1 MQFLRPDG
9 ACFAQKVMARKNHG
23 SATPVS
29 AHVTRVTSP
38 AVGAPVPEA
47 NGELVYSSDLQPG
60 IRRRRRGT
68 GFVYVAPDGGIVK
81 DEETLARIRR
91 LAIPPAYR
99 DVWICVRA
107 NGHLQATGYDARGRK
122 QYRYHPRWRTVRD
135 EDKFRRMLQ
144 FGKVLP
150 KLHRRIAADLRLK
163 GMPRERVLATVVR
176 LLETTLIRIGNEE
189 YARANRSYGLTT
201 LRNRHVAVDGDT
213 IAFEFRGK
221 HGIRHH
227 IAVADPRAARVVRR
241 CLELPEQDLFEYVD
255 AQGVRRDITSSDVN
269 AYLKDITGEV
279 YTAKDFR
286 TWYATMSALAELNGC
301 DFRTAREAKA
311 HVKAMLEAV
320 SGRLGNTPAM
330 CRKCY
335 VHPAVIDAFLAGEL
349 RRGSN
354 LRVDQREQ
362 LLQLLRRLTD
372 PSRSP
377 GLDWSAPK
385 GGPRNAHA
393 HRSRRAPRRTR
404 HSGGEARRT

>member
-1 MQFLRPDG
+1 
-9 ACFAQKVMARKNHG
+9 MARKNHG
-23 SATPVS
+23 TTAPARARVTPV
-29 AHVTRVTSP
+29 TSLP
-38 AVGAPVPEA
+38 VGAPVPEA

-68 GFVYVAPDGGIVK
+68 GYVYVAPDGRPVK
-81 DEETLARIRR
+81 DEETLARIRK

-122 QYRYHPRWRTVRD
+122 QYRYHPRWRAVRD

-150 KLHRRIAADLRLK
+150 RLHQRIAADLRLK

-176 LLETTLIRIGNEE
+176 LLETTLIRVGNEE

-201 LRNRHVAVDGDT
+201 LRNRHVEVEGDT

-221 HGIRHH
+221 HGIRHR
-227 IAVADPRAARVVRR
+227 ISVSDPRAARVVRR
-241 CLELPEQDLFEYVD
+241 CLDLPEQELFEYVD
-255 AQGVRRDITSSDVN
+255 GRGERRDVTSSDVN
-269 AYLKDITGEV
+269 GYLKEITGEV

-311 HVKAMLEAV
+311 RVKDMLDEV

-349 RRGSN
+349 RQGSS
-354 LRVDQREQ
+354 LRVAQREQ
-362 LLQLLRRLTD
+362 LLQLLTRLAD

-377 GLDWSAPK
+377 ELDWSAPARGQRK
-385 GGPRNAHA
+385 RRATTPGRT
-393 HRSRRAPRRTR
+393 SRRSSDR
-404 HSGGEARRT
+404 HGEARRT